1 MLDLSDENFSL
12 NNNRVVHRDIEK
24 EMRESFLAYSMS
36 VIVSRALPDVRDGL
50 KPVHRRI
57 LYTMYENG
65 LTPDKEYRK
74 CADTVGT
81 VLGRYHPHGDAS
93 VYDAMVRLAQ
103 DFSMRYPLVDGHG
116 NFGSLDGDPPA
127 AYRYTEA
134 RMDKMA
140 LDMLTDINKDTIDYM
155 SNYDD
160 RLKEPVVLPSRFP
173 NLLVNGS
180 VGIAVGM
187 ATNIPPHNL
196 TETIDAVQTLI
207 KNPDCTLDEL
217 MQHIKGPDFPTGGI
231 IMGRAGIRAA
241 YATGRGRIT
250 LRGRAKIEDI
260 KNRTCIIIEE
270 IPYMVNKKRLIENI
284 ADLAKDKRI
293 DGIHTIRDESDK
305 DHDVRI
311 VIELKKDAI
320 AQVVLNHLYQY
331 TQLQDTVG
339 VIMLALVKGEPK
351 ILSLKQMLTEYIDF
365 QVEVIRRRTK
375 FDLDKAQARA
385 HILEGM
391 VIAAENIEE
400 VIRICRTSENIT
412 EIKQRLMARFSLTEI
427 QADAIAQMR
436 MYQLSNMER
445 KKIDDELAELNAKIK
460 DLTEI
465 LASHERVLEIIC
477 NELEEIK
484 RKYGDER
491 RTSIENVS
499 GEVDVEDLIPVED
512 CVVTLTNIGYIKRQ
526 PISEYKTQKRGG
538 KGVSAI
544 KQRDEDFIQEMFI
557 SSTHDDVL
565 FITSKGIMYKL
576 RCYEIAEG
584 SKQSR
589 GVNVINMLPLA
600 EDEKI
605 AAMIKTTDYEDGKFL
620 IMVTKN
626 GKIKRTPLSAYK
638 NVRKNGLRAVG
649 LDDGDEIAG
658 VRLTDGSAQVIVA
671 TRNGYAIRID
681 ETQMRPMS
689 RTAHGVKAI
698 KLRDGDYVVSM
709 ARVREGASVLTV
721 TDKGLGRRVKLD
733 DYRIQNRG
741 GYGMLNYKVSDDKG
755 YVCGIKIVDEEDD
768 IIMIAADGVIIR
780 IRACDIR
787 IMGRYATGVKLMR
800 VSGEDRVVAFT
811 RAEHDDSAETEKIEQ
826 PSEEELE
833 KEMAEAAAEEQN
845 EVVIDEAPDDD
856 EDDQEDTEE

>member
-1 MLDLSDENFSL
+1 MSDENFSL

-565 FITSKGIMYKL
+565 FITGKGIMYKL

-709 ARVREGASVLTV
+709 ARVRDGASVLTV

-768 IIMIAADGVIIR
+768 IIMIATDGVIIR

-856 EDDQEDTEE
+856 EDDQEDNEE